1 MKLEISEQ
9 YLKPDTVSQLGITR
23 LKFLDDGKY
32 EQTQF
37 GEKLTFKVLANDA
50 QKTKFKLQCNVPN
63 KNILIGL
70 FGSETSDFFG
80 KEVSVSLR
88 VQDNGKNGMVFGK

>member
-1 MKLEISEQ
+1 LKLEISER
-9 YLKPDTVSQLGITR
+9 YLKPDIISQLCISR

-50 QKTKFKLQCNVPN
+50 QKTKFKLQCNLQN

-70 FGSETSDFFG
+70 FGPETSDYVG
-80 KEVSVSLR
+80 KEVTVGLR
-88 VQDNGKNGMVFGK
+88 VQDNGKNGMVLSK